1 MKQVILNSLTLC
13 NFKGEH
19 NRTTSFNAD
28 ITTISGAN
36 GLGKSRHFDAFLWL
50 LFGKDKENRA
60 DYEVKTHDA
69 NGNTQPQVDVVIT
82 GELTVNGEHIKLTRK
97 LVEIWVTPK
106 MTNESVFKGN
116 ETRCLWNDVP
126 VSVTEYNNRVSG
138 IVNEQLFKMVTN
150 PLFFASLNW
159 KNQRE
164 QLFAMAGNISDDDI
178 AAKNADFRTL
188 LDKLTGKSFDDYK
201 AEIAAKKR
209 ALRKE
214 LSEIQPRID
223 QTERMKPETHD
234 WKAIE
239 KELAACDSAIAE
251 IDNAIAEL
259 NRAMTDRTAA
269 ANARFEETKQLHRDL
284 MHCAT
289 RMDLYVNEAARAES
303 RRVLDANKGVDNL
316 ALELS
321 NRKSALEYRNKR
333 IPTATVQL
341 EAIEAQ
347 IIKLNEQRENKR
359 TEWFEI
365 DKRQYTGDDICPSCG
380 QPIPEEMRAASRA
393 KFAEA
398 KRIDLDNIT
407 AEGKKLTERINAL
420 VKDKETHTEEIAKWT
435 SEIEGIKVEIA
446 ELESKIANASV
457 EREKDID
464 PNTIPEWVDAKRVY
478 DELSAKIAD
487 AEKNT
492 GEDFDKTEINA
503 RLAEKN
509 AEKATLNQSRDAIMN
524 KLNDRIMID
533 KADKEIA
540 SLNESGRK
548 LAQEIADIERD
559 EYTIGQFTKAKVDL
573 VESRVGKLFKVV
585 KFKMFDYTI
594 DGNTI
599 ETCVAMVNGVPFP
612 TINSAMQINAGLDI
626 INALCK
632 HYDVT
637 APIFIDNRESVNE
650 LIPTASQIIN
660 LVVTNDPELVI
671 S

>member
-1 MKQVILNSLTLC
+1 
-13 NFKGEH
+13 
-19 NRTTSFNAD
+19 
-28 ITTISGAN
+28 
-36 GLGKSRHFDAFLWL
+36 
-50 LFGKDKENRA
+50 
-60 DYEVKTHDA
+60 
-69 NGNTQPQVDVVIT
+69 
-82 GELTVNGEHIKLTRK
+82 
-97 LVEIWVTPK
+97 
-106 MTNESVFKGN
+106 
-116 ETRCLWNDVP
+116 
-126 VSVTEYNNRVSG
+126 
-138 IVNEQLFKMVTN
+138 
-150 PLFFASLNW
+150 
-159 KNQRE
+159 
-164 QLFAMAGNISDDDI
+164 
-178 AAKNADFRTL
+178 
-188 LDKLTGKSFDDYK
+188 
-201 AEIAAKKR
+201 
-209 ALRKE
+209 
-214 LSEIQPRID
+214 
-223 QTERMKPETHD
+223 
-234 WKAIE
+234 
-239 KELAACDSAIAE
+239 
-251 IDNAIAEL
+251 
-259 NRAMTDRTAA
+259 
-269 ANARFEETKQLHRDL
+269 
-284 MHCAT
+284 
-289 RMDLYVNEAARAES
+289 
-303 RRVLDANKGVDNL
+303 
-316 ALELS
+316 
-321 NRKSALEYRNKR
+321 
-333 IPTATVQL
+333 L

-435 SEIEGIKVEIA
+435 SEIEEIKVEIA